1 MISAIKSSCHII
13 RCPLLGLAVLLSKV
27 LLDHGTA
34 NRVIEVSVLL
44 KSLNGKGTINFE
56 EITIPA
62 P

>member
-1 MISAIKSSCHII
+1 MI
-13 RCPLLGLAVLLSKV
+13 RWPLLGLAVFLSKI